1 MSKRVAGV
9 YELGKEIGAGGGGV
23 VYLGEHVRLK
33 KKIILKADKRSL
45 RTKEEKLRRE
55 VDILKN
61 LSHTYIPQVYDFVP
75 EDGVVYTVMDYIE
88 GESLDKLLAR
98 GQLPSQPQMIGWACQ
113 LLEALDYLH
122 NQSPHG
128 ILHGDIKPANIML
141 RPNGDVCLIDFNIAL
156 ALGEDGAVKVGF
168 SRGYASPEHY
178 GADYISRSKPA
189 SAGSFFETFH
199 KRGTVRAIDGSEITA
214 VSPAGGFVEGT
225 QVEENI
231 TVESE
236 TKTAY
241 SMTSSGCIGDSTEV
255 DSELENSAVTL
266 VEGTVSCMTQVDG
279 DVASDETQTEQDEL
293 EDITLETIQE
303 EPEDVIENVTQL
315 EGNQRNA
322 QETDTTCEGDKGTD
336 TLAEG
341 VRTENALCKSSEIK
355 KDADKKS
362 SGNTKGI
369 LLDVRS
375 DIYCLGATLYHLI
388 SGQRPAQD
396 AREVVPLG
404 PDICSKTVSEILQKA
419 MAPQPYDRYQTAAEM
434 LEAFETLHV
443 RDDRTVRHRK
453 RMFLTAAALT
463 GLFLS
468 GGCSTFVGLKQL
480 ENRQTAL
487 TLAEYSANALA
498 EGNISEAVSQALK
511 AIPMGKNILEAPVTA
526 QAQKALTDALGVYDL
541 AEGFKSVDTI
551 ELPGAP
557 FDIVLSPEGTRA
569 AVVYAYETAV
579 YDLSDCRQIA
589 RLPTQE
595 SALSDCVFIDETY
608 LIYAGNT
615 GVTGYD
621 LEKQQVMWTGETA
634 TTLALSADRKTVAAV
649 NRDEDR
655 AVVYNAG
662 SGQQITVR
670 SFDGQHLSVAA
681 NDIFADP
688 KRDIFALNHD
698 GSMLAVSFSNGGLM
712 VFDLDDPEE
721 DLIVYDTSEYKRF
734 EGGFYGKYF
743 AFTAQKSG
751 ESLFGILDVE
761 NAAYIGGYTTK
772 DKLILQADAD
782 GIYLASGSLLVR
794 VEPETMEEVEAAYTE
809 HALITSFSAGGAHTL
824 TATDDN
830 AFSFFDSGANQMSME
845 TCQEQ
850 CEFVCLSG
858 EYAVIGNRNE
868 PSVRVMRLEA
878 HNETLLLT
886 YDARYH
892 HDEARI
898 SQDGNTFMLFSIR
911 GFQLYDREG
920 KLLAQVE
927 LPNSSQIYDQQF
939 RRDEQD
945 SWLEVIWYDGTVR
958 CYSAKD
964 GALRSEETKEA
975 PKKDLYETFVID
987 QYKITSPLHGAP
999 EVYDLK
1005 SDRLVKT
1012 LPGED
1017 YLTYVTQTGPYIITE
1032 YMGTAGGRY
1041 GLLLDENLQLLA
1053 KLPGLCDV
1061 VDDMLLFDFKSGNL
1075 RQCRLYSLQE
1085 LTVLGESYSNQ

>member
-1 MSKRVAGV
+1 MSKRIAGV

-75 EDGVVYTVMDYIE
+75 EDGVVYTIMDYIE

-141 RPNGDVCLIDFNIAL
+141 KPNGDVCLIDFNIAL

-189 SAGSFFETFH
+189 SANSFFETFH
-199 KRGTVRAIDGSEITA
+199 KKRTVRDLDRSEITA
-214 VSPAGGFVEGT
+214 VSSVESFVERT
-225 QVEENI
+225 QTNEN
-231 TVESE
+231 VAGESE

-241 SMTSSGCIGDSTEV
+241 SMTSAGCDGDSTEV
-255 DSELENSAVTL
+255 NLELENSTVTQ
-266 VEGTVSCMTQVDG
+266 VEGIASDMTQVEG
-279 DVASDETQTEQDEL
+279 EAASDETQTEQDEL
-293 EDITLETIQE
+293 EDITLEIVQE
-303 EPEDVIENVTQL
+303 ESENAIENVTQI

-322 QETDTTCEGDKGTD
+322 QETDTACEGDKGTD

-341 VRTENALCKSSEIK
+341 VR
-355 KDADKKS
+355 
-362 SGNTKGI
+362 TKGI

-388 SGQRPAQD
+388 SGKRPAQD

-419 MAPQPYDRYQTAAEM
+419 MAPQPYDRFQTAAEM
-434 LEAFETLHV
+434 LEAFETLHA
-443 RDDRTVRHRK
+443 RDDRAVWHRR
-453 RMFLTAAALT
+453 RMLFAAAALT
-463 GLFLS
+463 GIFLS

-498 EGNISEAVSQALK
+498 QGNISDAVGQALQ
-511 AIPMGKNILEAPVTA
+511 AIPVHKNILEAPVTA

-541 AEGFKSVDTI
+541 SEGFKSVDTI

-557 FDIVLSPEGTRA
+557 FDIVMSPEGTRVA
-569 AVVYAYETAV
+569 IVYAYETVV
-579 YDLSDCRQIA
+579 YDLSDCRQLA

-595 SALSDCVFIDETY
+595 SALSDCVFIDEAH
-608 LIYAGNT
+608 IVYAGNT
-615 GVTGYD
+615 GITGYD
-621 LEKQQVMWTGETA
+621 LDKHQVMWTAETA
-634 TTLALSADRKTVAAV
+634 TTLALSADKKVVAAV

-655 AVVYNAG
+655 TVVYKAM
-662 SGQQITVR
+662 SGDQLTVR
-670 SFDGQHLSVAA
+670 SFGGQHLSVAA

-688 KRDIFALNHD
+688 QNDIFALNHD
-698 GSMLAVSFSNGGLM
+698 GSMLAVSFSNGGLA
-712 VFDLDDPEE
+712 VLDLDESDE
-721 DLIVYDTSEYKRF
+721 DLIVYDISEYKRF
-734 EGGFYGKYF
+734 DGGFYGKYF

-751 ESLFGILDVE
+751 ESLFGIVDIDQAE
-761 NAAYIGGYTTK
+761 YIGGYAAK
-772 DKLILQADAD
+772 DSLVLQADEK

-794 VEPETMEEVEAAYTE
+794 VEPDTMKELGVADTGK
-809 HALITSFSAGGAHTL
+809 ALIKSFSAGETYTL

-830 AFSFFDSGANQMSME
+830 SFSFYDSGANQMSTE
-845 TCQEQ
+845 VCQEQ
-850 CEFVCLSG
+850 CEFVHLSG
-858 EYAVIGNRNE
+858 VHAVVGNRNE
-868 PSVRVMRLEA
+868 PSVRVLRLEA
-878 HNETLLLT
+878 HDEAQLLT
-886 YDARYH
+886 YDARYR
-892 HDEARI
+892 HDEARV
-898 SQDGNTFMLFSIR
+898 SRDGTTFMLFSIR
-911 GFQLYDREG
+911 GFQIYDRRG
-920 KLLAQVE
+920 NLLTQVE
-927 LPNSSQIYDQQF
+927 LPDSAQIYDQQF
-939 RRDEQD
+939 RREERS

-958 CYSAKD
+958 CYSAVD
-964 GALRSEETKEA
+964 GSLLSEETKEA
-975 PKKDLYETFVID
+975 PQKDLYEEFFTD

-1005 SDRLVKT
+1005 SGKVVKT
-1012 LPGED
+1012 LAEED
-1017 YLTYVTQTGPYIITE
+1017 YLTYVTQTGKYIIAE
-1032 YMGTAGGRY
+1032 YMGTTGGRY
-1041 GLLLDENLQLLA
+1041 GVLLDENLQELA

-1061 VDDMLLFDFKSGNL
+1061 VEDMLIFDFKSGNL

-1085 LTVLGESYSNQ
+1085 LIALGESYSNQ

>member
-1 MSKRVAGV
+1 MSEIIAGL
-9 YELGKEIGAGGGGV
+9 YELGDEIGSGGGGI
-23 VYLGEHVRLK
+23 VYRGNHLRLK

-45 RTKEEKLRRE
+45 SSGEEKLRKE
-55 VDILKN
+55 VDLLKD
-61 LSHTYIPQVYDFVP
+61 LSHTYIPTVYDYVQ

-88 GESLDKLLAR
+88 GESLDKMLAR
-98 GQLPSQPQMIGWACQ
+98 GQRSTQPQLVKWASQ
-113 LLEALDYLH
+113 LLEALVYLH
-122 NQSPHG
+122 GQPPYG

-141 RPNGDVCLIDFNIAL
+141 KLNDDICLIDFNIAL
-156 ALGEDGAVKVGF
+156 ALGEEGAVKAGF

-178 GADYISRSKPA
+178 GMEYVVRSRTGT
-189 SAGSFFETFH
+189 AGSFFRTTQRKNDVVGQMSECELKTERMTTESFVAGPETERMTTESA
-199 KRGTVRAIDGSEITA
+199 KIGS
-214 VSPAGGFVEGT
+214 GVERT
-225 QVEENI
+225 STEN
-231 TVESE
+231 SE
-236 TKTAY
+236 ADLRTER
-241 SMTSSGCIGDSTEV
+241 MTSESFD
-255 DSELENSAVTL
+255 
-266 VEGTVSCMTQVDG
+266 
-279 DVASDETQTEQDEL
+279 
-293 EDITLETIQE
+293 
-303 EPEDVIENVTQL
+303 
-315 EGNQRNA
+315 
-322 QETDTTCEGDKGTD
+322 TD
-336 TLAEG
+336 L
-341 VRTENALCKSSEIK
+341 RTERMTSEEFGV
-355 KDADKKS
+355 ADRPMR
-362 SGNTKGI
+362 NTTQSKNEI

-595 SALSDCVFIDETY
+595 SALSDCVFIDEAH
-608 LIYAGNT
+608 LIYAGHT
-615 GVTGYD
+615 GVTAYD

-634 TTLALSADRKTVAAV
+634 TTLALSADRKKVAAV

-850 CEFVCLSG
+850 CEFVRLSG
-858 EYAVIGNRNE
+858 IHAVIGNRNE

-886 YDARYH
+886 YDARYR

>member
-1 MSKRVAGV
+1 MSEIIAGL
-9 YELGKEIGAGGGGV
+9 YELGDEIGSGGGGI
-23 VYLGEHVRLK
+23 VYRGNHLRLK

-45 RTKEEKLRRE
+45 SSGEEKLRKE
-55 VDILKN
+55 VDLLKD
-61 LSHTYIPQVYDFVP
+61 LSHTYIPTVYDYVQ

-88 GESLDKLLAR
+88 GESLDKMLAR
-98 GQLPSQPQMIGWACQ
+98 GQRSTQPQLVKWASQ
-113 LLEALDYLH
+113 LLEALVYLH
-122 NQSPHG
+122 GQPPYG

-141 RPNGDVCLIDFNIAL
+141 KLNDDICLIDFNIAL
-156 ALGEDGAVKVGF
+156 ALGEEGAVKTGF

-178 GADYISRSKPA
+178 GMEYVVRSRTGT
-189 SAGSFFETFH
+189 AGSFFRTTQRKNDVVGQMSECELKTERMTTESFVAGPETERMTTESA
-199 KRGTVRAIDGSEITA
+199 KIGS
-214 VSPAGGFVEGT
+214 GVERT
-225 QVEENI
+225 STEN
-231 TVESE
+231 SE
-236 TKTAY
+236 ADLRTER
-241 SMTSSGCIGDSTEV
+241 MTSESFD
-255 DSELENSAVTL
+255 
-266 VEGTVSCMTQVDG
+266 
-279 DVASDETQTEQDEL
+279 
-293 EDITLETIQE
+293 
-303 EPEDVIENVTQL
+303 
-315 EGNQRNA
+315 
-322 QETDTTCEGDKGTD
+322 TD
-336 TLAEG
+336 L
-341 VRTENALCKSSEIK
+341 RTERMTSEEFGV
-355 KDADKKS
+355 ADRPMR
-362 SGNTKGI
+362 NTTQSKNEI

-498 EGNISEAVSQALK
+498 EGNVSEAVSQALK
-511 AIPMGKNILEAPVTA
+511 AIPMRKNILEAPVTA

-927 LPNSSQIYDQQF
+927 LPDSSQIYDQQF